1 MSLRTKFLSTLALI
15 LGVSVLSI
23 TAAAQD
29 TPPVPTKERP
39 MVKGERMGGK
49 HAFGGRMRHAF
60 RFRGLQGIDLTEAQK
75 AQIKSILEANKPD
88 PAILAELKA
97 IHDAR
102 KAGQTITDE
111 QKARVKAIREQQ
123 REKAKSVHEQILNVL
138 TPEQKALI
146 ETRKAEIRERFR
158 DRQFDRKR
166 PPRVPSDKPKTI

>member
-1 MSLRTKFLSTLALI
+1 MSLRTKFLSVFAII
-15 LGVSVLSI
+15 LGVSI
-23 TAAAQD
+23 FATAQD
-29 TPPVPTKERP
+29 TTPTPDKTDKTLKREKMGKRF
-39 MVKGERMGGK
+39 GDHHRMGGK
-49 HAFGGRMRHAF
+49 FRFFGGI
-60 RFRGLQGIDLTEAQK
+60 RGVELTEAQQ

-146 ETRKAEIRERFR
+146 ETRKAEMRERFR

-166 PPRVPSDKPKTI
+166 PPQVPADKPKTM